1 LNADIGVRHNDYSLF
16 GQSTKADFKVEY
28 RPIKDILVRG
38 TFSQVLRVPTVN
50 DLAAAPVNTSVT
62 FNDPCTALTPGA
74 LAATPNLA
82 LACKGVVPNGQFKE
96 DNGQITGLNESNPNL
111 KPETGKVKTAGI
123 VFDPSF
129 VPGLSVSA
137 DYWSYHI
144 DGLITTLDANYSINQ
159 CIATASPTFCSL
171 VTRYTSGAASNL
183 GKIQAFVNPSFNL
196 GSLDTS
202 GVDLGFKYT
211 LRNTPFG
218 TYQFALDWTH
228 TNNYTNNP
236 APGSAT
242 QEIAGTYSTQ
252 WGNNTKNRGLAS
264 LGWTWHGVDALFTSR
279 FIGGLKVEHPS
290 KCPVTTSCFNGDLSG
305 SPIPD
310 LIIGSTIYEDL
321 TVGYTIAASNTHV
334 QVGVRN
340 ISDKQPPIFYLNN
353 VSNANTDVET
363 YDLLGRQW
371 FVGFTQKL

>member
-1 LNADIGVRHNDYSLF
+1 
-16 GQSTKADFKVEY
+16 
-28 RPIKDILVRG
+28 
-38 TFSQVLRVPTVN
+38 
-50 DLAAAPVNTSVT
+50 
-62 FNDPCTALTPGA
+62 
-74 LAATPNLA
+74 
-82 LACKGVVPNGQFKE
+82 VVPNGTFKE
-96 DNGQITGLNESNPNL
+96 PNGQITGLNESNPNL

-144 DGLITTLDANYSINQ
+144 DGIITTLDANYSINQ

-183 GKIQAFVNPSFNL
+183 GLIQAFVNPSFNL

-202 GVDLGFKYT
+202 GVDIGLKYT
-211 LRNTPFG
+211 LRDTPFG
-218 TYQFALDWTH
+218 AYQFALDWTH

-242 QEIAGTYSTQ
+242 QEIGGTYSTQ
-252 WGNNTKNRGLAS
+252 WGNNTKNRALAS
-264 LGWTWHGVDALFTSR
+264 LGWTWHGIDALFTSR
-279 FIGGLKVEHPS
+279 FIGGVKVEHPS
-290 KCPVTTSCFNGDLSG
+290 VTGVDAAGN
-305 SPIPD
+305 PYPD
-310 LIIGSTIYEDL
+310 LKIGSVIYEDL
-321 TVGYTIAASNTHV
+321 TVGYTIAASRTHV

-340 ISDKQPPIFYLNN
+340 ISDKQPPIFYQNN
-353 VSNANTDVET
+353 VTNANTDVET

-371 FVGFTQKL
+371 FIGFTQKL